1 MLNLSKITLLL
12 LASIGLTACGLGSL
26 IEELEKAGDECPLT
40 DTFCEVNEDGVQ
52 IRTLDDVNV
61 DALDFTI
68 SSSILGV
75 VDQKS
80 GILEGITEP
89 ADSPS
94 YDVSYTVVNRESSGN
109 GTDDGFAYYSIL
121 PAGGGESRKY
131 VGILPT
137 TDLGNAFHLRLS
149 TAAELKATWR
159 GTLTLLEAGDAS
171 ESDEFS
177 MEVNFTSRQISTPEG
192 ITIPAKN
199 ANLAPRTARL
209 NGKFGVVGDPT
220 RTPGQLNGTFDFD
233 DDSLTADTMIGLIGE
248 QGAVGVFSGTYFGG
262 FVASP

>member
-12 LASIGLTACGLGSL
+12 LARIGLTACGLGSL
-26 IEELEKAGDECPLT
+26 IDAFENAGDECPPT
-40 DTFCEVNEDGVQ
+40 DTFCEVNEDDQQ
-52 IRTLDDVNV
+52 IIRPLDVNV
-61 DALDFTI
+61 DATDFTV

-94 YDVSYTVVNRESSGN
+94 YDVSYTVVNRENSGSGRN
-109 GTDDGFAYYSIL
+109 DGFAYFSL
-121 PAGGGESRKY
+121 NDTSSGTRQY

-159 GTLTLLEAGDAS
+159 GTLTLLEAGGAS

-199 ANLAPRTARL
+199 ANLAPRKARL
-209 NGKFGVVGDPT
+209 NGKFGVVGDST

-233 DDSLTADTMIGLIGE
+233 DDNLPNDTMIGLIGE
-248 QGAVGVFSGTYFGG
+248 EGAVGVFSGTYFGG